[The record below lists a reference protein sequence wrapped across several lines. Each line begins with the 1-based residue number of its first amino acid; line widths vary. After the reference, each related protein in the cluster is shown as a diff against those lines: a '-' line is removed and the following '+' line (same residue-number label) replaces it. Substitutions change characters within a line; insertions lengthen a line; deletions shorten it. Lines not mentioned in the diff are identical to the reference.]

1 MNIYQNRIYSM
12 TQLRNHLDE
21 LYTLIGISPKK
32 VAVPETNK
40 IITLIETF
48 QRNNALY
55 TYLDALD
62 AQSVRAIKKMKEINL
77 ELWNGKENEKQLDE
91 LEQKIELLEKKLCF
105 VTDERDQLVH
115 RCDQLQKLLIY
126 AEEADRRLTHE
137 VQQHQ
142 EYQHKIFRDMIT
154 LRDSLLLRLEWM
166 RTNTPDEV
174 NAAKLTESLLEET
187 ARLMQ
192 NIGLVVLLDT
202 GVFNGQTQT
211 IVDTIETDDEALYN
225 HIAQTI
231 RPGYRFE
238 ETMLRSQE
246 VKVFVAKKGV

>member
-1 MNIYQNRIYSM
+1 MDSYRNSSYVL

-21 LYTLIGISPKK
+21 LYTLIGISPQK

-40 IITLIETF
+40 LIALIEAF
-48 QRNNALY
+48 QRNNTLY

-91 LEQKIELLEKKLCF
+91 LEQKIEVLEKQLRF
-105 VTDERDQLVH
+105 VTAERDQLVH
-115 RCDQLQKLLIY
+115 ICEQLQQQLMY
-126 AEEADRRLTHE
+126 ADETNRRLSHE
-137 VQQHQ
+137 IQQHQ
-142 EYQHKIFRDMIT
+142 EYQHKIFRDLIA

-166 RTNTPDEV
+166 HANTPDEV
-174 NAAKLTESLLEET
+174 NAVKLTESLLEET

-192 NIGLVVLLDT
+192 NIGMDVLTDS
-202 GVFNGQTQT
+202 GVFSDQTQT

-231 RPGYRFE
+231 RPGYRFKE
-238 ETMLRSQE
+238 VMLRSQE
-246 VKVFVAKKGV
+246 VKVFVAKRGA